1 MNRKSWKA
9 FAAAREHFR
18 KIVGFLQRELP
29 ELQSIQQEL
38 IDRRTGPA
46 YRVENP
52 IVYNEALDRIN
63 PGDEIRLI
71 LVADN
76 PGRREQAAENR
87 YYLAGPSGKL
97 AEKFFRNQP
106 SLGIDFRKNVIILN
120 KTPIHTPRTAELRDL
135 GRLGGAHIAA
145 AIAGSQ
151 LAMAELLVEFHA
163 ALAPIPVWIIGY
175 SEMRRGGIFET
186 FTGAMRELYDPP
198 DLKRPQRRPRRRA
211 GSGVLNPPVNKEPRA
226 KLEASLPVSGDEFS
240 GASANRRFGG
250 VWIRPFNQP
259 RVMKDQLFL
268 YRHFSMNQFTIDLHR
283 QTAAG
288 EEIKKALDRIGRAYR
303 EQILTGLSNHASSS
317 SCNDV

>member
-18 KIVGFLQRELP
+18 EIVEGLQRELP
-29 ELQSIQQEL
+29 ELRSIQQKL
-38 IDRRTGPA
+38 VDRRTGPA
-46 YRVENP
+46 YRVETP
-52 IVYNEALDRIN
+52 IVYNRSLEGIS
-63 PGDEIRLI
+63 PGDDIRLI

-97 AEKFFRNQP
+97 AEKFFRDQP

-120 KTPIHTPRTAELRDL
+120 KTPIHTPRTAEIRELC
-135 GRLGGAHIAA
+135 RLGGAHIAA
-145 AIAGSQ
+145 AITGSQ
-151 LAMAELLVEFHA
+151 LIMAELVAEFYA

-186 FTGAMRELYDPP
+186 FTGALGKLCVPP
-198 DLKRPQRRPRRRA
+198 DLKQPKTP
-211 GSGVLNPPVNKEPRA
+211 S
-226 KLEASLPVSGDEFS
+226 
-240 GASANRRFGG
+240 
-250 VWIRPFNQP
+250 NQA
-259 RVMKDQLFL
+259 RLLKDQLFL

-283 QTAAG
+283 QAAPK

-303 EQILTGLSNHASSS
+303 EEILTRINKYTPLSSS
-317 SCNDV
+317 HTNL